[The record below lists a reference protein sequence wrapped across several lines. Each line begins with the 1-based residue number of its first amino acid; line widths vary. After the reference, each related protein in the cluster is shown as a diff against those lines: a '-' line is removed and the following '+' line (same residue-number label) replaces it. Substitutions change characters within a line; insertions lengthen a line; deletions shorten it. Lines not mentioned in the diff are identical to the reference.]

1 MQRIEKQ
8 SALKAKQA
16 QIDSKR
22 SIIQSAIANKF
33 SKRMIE
39 RKENELEVLLI
50 ELEQLKRQ

>member
-22 SIIQSAIANKF
+22 NIIQSATANKF

>member
-22 SIIQSAIANKF
+22 NVIQVSIANRYT
-33 SKRMIE
+33 KRTIE

>member
-22 SIIQSAIANKF
+22 NIIQSAIANNF

-39 RKENELEVLLI
+39 RKETELEVLII
-50 ELEQLKRQ
+50 ELEQLKR

>member
-22 SIIQSAIANKF
+22 NIIQSAIANKF

>member
-22 SIIQSAIANKF
+22 NIIQSAIANKF

-39 RKENELEVLLI
+39 RKEKELEVLLI